1 MSDPIDLLKKP
12 VNKRSSLRTTNN
24 ILNPQ
29 DILSYNKNKK
39 RNRVSFQMGGA
50 FQKGLK
56 ATFEKVEESKVNPVL
71 AEKKKKFEANRRQSV
86 HNEFSLVK
94 ELMKQNKIDE
104 AELEDEDDMVKE
116 NMMKNVNLGKKALN
130 EDDGK
135 NDENF
140 EDKVKN
146 FEKKE
151 EEFEKKFKDLE
162 EKMKKMETKK

>member
-29 DILSYNKNKK
+29 DILSYNKNKE
-39 RNRVSFQMGGA
+39 RNSVSFQMGGA
-50 FQKGLK
+50 FNKGLK
-56 ATFEKVEESKVNPVL
+56 ATFEKLEESKSNPEL

-94 ELMKQNKIDE
+94 ELIKQNKIDE
-104 AELEDEDDMVKE
+104 SELEDEDDIIKE
-116 NMMKNVNLGKKALN
+116 NMKKNVNLGKKGL
-130 EDDGK
+130 DDS
-135 NDENF
+135 DEENF

-162 EKMKKMETKK
+162 EKMKKIEKK

>member
-39 RNRVSFQMGGA
+39 RNSVSFQIGGA
-50 FQKGLK
+50 FGKGLK
-56 ATFEKVEESKVNPVL
+56 ATFEKLEESKVNPVL

-104 AELEDEDDMVKE
+104 AELEDEDDIIKE
-116 NMMKNVNLGKKALN
+116 NMIKNVNLGKKALN
-130 EDDGK
+130 EDNDK
-135 NDENF
+135 KDENF

-146 FEKKE
+146 FEKK
-151 EEFEKKFKDLE
+151 KKNLRRNLKI
-162 EKMKKMETKK
+162 